1 MLMLKGGKLMRIGIR
16 RKVDNLGRVTIPK
29 EWRDFY
35 HLDKQEEVCMID
47 TQDGLLIT
55 NPLYK
60 VVRIENVKEN

>member
-1 MLMLKGGKLMRIGIR
+1 MRIGIR